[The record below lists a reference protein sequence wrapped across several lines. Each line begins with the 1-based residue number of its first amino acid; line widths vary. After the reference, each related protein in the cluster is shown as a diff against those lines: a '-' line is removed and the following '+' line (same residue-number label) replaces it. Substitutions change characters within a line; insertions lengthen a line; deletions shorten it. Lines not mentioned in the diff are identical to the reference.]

1 MGNISIANVHL
12 DLGAGRRGVDMG
24 PSAIHLAGLKQAIE
38 KTGHRIAENHQIIMP
53 SQEMADA
60 GDPHARYL
68 KEIVAT
74 CTQLADEVEDAY
86 ENGMLPVTL
95 GGDHSVAI
103 GSISAGARWW
113 RKRGKKIGVL
123 WVDAHTDMNTPESSP
138 SGNVHGM
145 PLAVLL
151 GRGPRELVALAG
163 SEPALDPAHVCI
175 MGVRDVDSLERD
187 LVKELGVRCYT
198 MSELDERGTAPCI
211 KEALERL
218 TADTAGVH
226 LSFDLDGVD
235 PEYAPGVGTAVPA
248 GLDLREAHL
257 ICEKVSATRKL
268 LAIDMVE
275 LNPVLDTENKTG
287 RLAVWLIQSA
297 LGKTIL

>member
-1 MGNISIANVHL
+1 
-12 DLGAGRRGVDMG
+12 
-24 PSAIHLAGLKQAIE
+24 
-38 KTGHRIAENHQIIMP
+38 
-53 SQEMADA
+53 
-60 GDPHARYL
+60 
-68 KEIVAT
+68 
-74 CTQLADEVEDAY
+74 
-86 ENGMLPVTL
+86 
-95 GGDHSVAI
+95 
-103 GSISAGARWW
+103 
-113 RKRGKKIGVL
+113 
-123 WVDAHTDMNTPESSP
+123 
-138 SGNVHGM
+138 M

-163 SEPALDPAHVCI
+163 SDPALDPAHVCI

-198 MSELDERGTAPCI
+198 MSELDERGTATCI

-218 TADTAGVH
+218 TVDTAGVH

-268 LAIDMVE
+268 R
-275 LNPVLDTENKTG
+275 NRHG
-287 RLAVWLIQSA
+287 RAQPGARHREQTPTPPCGSSSRRSGRRSRSRARSIRDRTVA
-297 LGKTIL
+297 A